1 MTEVSQELVLE
12 LTHRYAA
19 PRTEVFDAWIDPN
32 VLRRWWAA
40 APSWDTP
47 LAEVDAREGGSY
59 RLSMRTDTGEVH
71 TVGGEFT
78 EVRPPERL
86 AYTWSW
92 EEGPDAA
99 MAGSEKTLVVV
110 DFLEDG
116 AGTLVKLTHSGFAN
130 EEIRGMHSHGW
141 EAVLANLE
149 RTVFSS

>member
-1 MTEVSQELVLE
+1 MTDVSQELVLE

-19 PRTEVFDAWIDPN
+19 RREDVFDAWVNPS
-32 VLRRWWAA
+32 VLKRWWAA
-40 APSWDTP
+40 QPTWQTP
-47 LAEVDAREGGSY
+47 VADVDATEGGSY
-59 RLSMRTDTGEVH
+59 RLSMRTDTGDVH
-71 TVGGEFT
+71 TVGGVFT

-86 AYTWSW
+86 AYTWGW

-99 MAGSEKTLVVV
+99 MAGSEETLVTV

-130 EEIRGMHSHGW
+130 AEIKGMHIHGW

-149 RTVFSS
+149 RSVFA